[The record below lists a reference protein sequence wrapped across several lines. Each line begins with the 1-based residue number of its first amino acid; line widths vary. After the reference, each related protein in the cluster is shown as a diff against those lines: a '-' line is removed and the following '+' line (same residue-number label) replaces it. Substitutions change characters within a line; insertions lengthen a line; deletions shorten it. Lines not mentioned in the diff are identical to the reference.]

1 MQRFYKQM
9 IVLLVKKAKEMKKL
23 AFVFAAVIAVSFAS
37 CGNKAKQAENAEAAC
52 VCGTEASCGGE
63 CEECTCD
70 EKCDAACEGEACKD
84 STACEGQCP
93 KEECADAP
101 AAE

>member
-1 MQRFYKQM
+1 
-9 IVLLVKKAKEMKKL
+9 MKKL

-37 CGNKAKQAENAEAAC
+37 CGNKAQQAEAEETTCAC
-52 VCGTEASCGGE
+52 GAEASCEGKCEKCACGGE
-63 CEECTCD
+63 HCD
-70 EKCDAACEGEACKD
+70 GACKGEACD

-93 KEECADAP
+93 GECTEAEAP

>member
-1 MQRFYKQM
+1 
-9 IVLLVKKAKEMKKL
+9 MKKL
-23 AFVFAAVIAVSFAS
+23 AFVFAAVLAVSFAS

-52 VCGTEASCGGE
+52 ACGTEASCGGE
-63 CEECTCD
+63 CKECTCD
-70 EKCDAACEGEACKD
+70 EKCDAAGEGEACKDSTACEGACKD

-93 KEECADAP
+93 KEESADAP